1 MRTYYLFRINESFY
15 NLYCNKTFYL
25 YKMLEEISKS
35 SENDFKIS
43 YRLFNQ
49 IAIPYNKSY
58 INSLLYKKYMYN
70 NNYEKILDKHKL
82 IDEVERTKLT
92 VFTTYIKVKSN
103 KNIPVFFKD
112 LKDEINV
119 FVCDF
124 NNKDYFFLN
133 KVISKSLV

>member
-1 MRTYYLFRINESFY
+1 MRTYYLFKINESFY
-15 NLYCNKTFYL
+15 NLYYNKSFYL
-25 YKMLEEISKS
+25 YKIFEEISKS

-49 IAIPYNKSY
+49 ITLPYNKSY
-58 INSLLYKKYMYN
+58 INGILYKKYMYN
-70 NNYEKILDKHKL
+70 ENYLKTLNKHVLNDEIEK
-82 IDEVERTKLT
+82 TKLT
-92 VFTTYIKVKSN
+92 IYNTYIKIKSN
-103 KNIPVFFKD
+103 QNIPVFLKD
-112 LKDEINV
+112 FKDEINI